1 MMTFD
6 DLVSSWQETN
16 RADATSSRREELIA
30 TTCRRVERLWATV
43 LRRDLVETAAALL
56 GLYVFTGML
65 WGFEGIVP
73 RLGAA
78 IVIVSLIFV
87 MFSLH
92 RPRLLRPA
100 SKIDASVSDFCQVEL
115 DRVNDQIALLKS
127 VAWWYVSP
135 ILLGVNLVFAGK
147 VGLGLS
153 SLLYLLATL
162 LLGWGIHVLN
172 QRAVRKGLIPIR
184 DQIESLRRELEQD
197 TAVSSEAS

>member
-1 MMTFD
+1 MKFD
-6 DLVSSWQETN
+6 DLASSWQETN

-56 GLYVFTGML
+56 GLYFFTGML
-65 WGFEGIVP
+65 WSFEEIVP
-73 RLGAA
+73 RLGVAV
-78 IVIVSLIFV
+78 VIVSLIFV
-87 MFSLH
+87 LFSLH

-100 SKIDASVSDFCQVEL
+100 SKIDASVRDFCQVEL

-162 LLGWGIHVLN
+162 LLGWGIHALN